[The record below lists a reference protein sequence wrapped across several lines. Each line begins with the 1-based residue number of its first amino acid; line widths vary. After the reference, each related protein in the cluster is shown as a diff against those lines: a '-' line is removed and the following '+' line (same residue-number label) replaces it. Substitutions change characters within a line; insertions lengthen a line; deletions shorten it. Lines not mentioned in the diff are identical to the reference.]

1 MPTLYI
7 VATPIGNLEDITL
20 RALRVLRDVSLIAAE
35 DTRVTKKL
43 LQRYDIETPLT
54 SYNEHN
60 MFTKTPQILTKLR
73 ETDIALVSDA
83 GTPSIRDPG
92 KDLILAAINADIPV
106 VSIPGPSAITTALAI
121 SVLPIDK
128 FTFFGYLPKKS
139 KERSDLIESVKAK
152 KEVVIAFESP
162 HRLQESLKDLRSIL
176 GKQRQIVV
184 CRELTKMFEEVYRGT
199 IGNAIDYFQQPRGE
213 FTLLIAAATA
223 EDSADLDFKTTSLAT
238 EEIIKLKSMGL
249 SVRDAVDI
257 ITEKHG
263 LTRRAIYSLWLDS

>member
-7 VATPIGNLEDITL
+7 VGTPIGNLEDITL
-20 RALRVLRDVSLIAAE
+20 RALRILRDVSLIAAE

-43 LQRYDIETPLT
+43 LQRYEIETPLT

-60 MFTKTPQILTKLR
+60 MSTKTPQILTKLR
-73 ETDIALVSDA
+73 EFDIALVSDA

-92 KDLILAAINADIPV
+92 KDLIVTAINADIPV

-121 SVLPIDK
+121 SGLPIDK

-139 KERSDLIESVKAK
+139 KERKDLLESVKAK
-152 KEVVIAFESP
+152 RETLIAFETP
-162 HRLQESLKDLRSIL
+162 HRLQESLKDLGSIL

-199 IGNAIDYFQQPRGE
+199 IESATDYFQQPRGE
-213 FTLLIAAATA
+213 FTLLIAAAQ
-223 EDSADLDFKTTSLAT
+223 DSADLDFKNSSLAI
-238 EEIIKLKSMGL
+238 EDVVKLKSMGL
-249 SVRDAVDI
+249 SVRDAIDI

-263 LTRRAIYSLWLDS
+263 LTRRAIYSLWLEA